1 MEGRCCPGTTP
12 LPLSFVAFISNLG
25 KQWTLSHK
33 HLATEH
39 PRCVLESARSQRP
52 ETQKEPAGS
61 GAVVEFPL
69 MFLQL
74 LMLKKSESGLPA
86 SGQGVERRA
95 ARRRW
100 RRESGTCGLS
110 PG

>member
-39 PRCVLESARSQRP
+39 PRCVLESARSRRP

-61 GAVVEFPL
+61 GAVVEFLL

-74 LMLKKSESGLPA
+74 LMLKKS
-86 SGQGVERRA
+86 
-95 ARRRW
+95 
-100 RRESGTCGLS
+100 REWFAHEWAGSGTEGSQAPLE
-110 PG
+110 P